1 MLTFGVKKG
10 ANSEEIGLYLIK
22 KPNEDH
28 FELYDIGFTDQKKNR
43 DDQNRQ
49 RKEFE
54 QLKNEAANLYNK
66 TYRNVPLTHEMIS

>member
-28 FELYDIGFTDQKKNR
+28 FELHDIGFTDKKKNR
-43 DDQNRQ
+43 NDQNRQ
-49 RKEFE
+49 R
-54 QLKNEAANLYNK
+54 
-66 TYRNVPLTHEMIS
+66 